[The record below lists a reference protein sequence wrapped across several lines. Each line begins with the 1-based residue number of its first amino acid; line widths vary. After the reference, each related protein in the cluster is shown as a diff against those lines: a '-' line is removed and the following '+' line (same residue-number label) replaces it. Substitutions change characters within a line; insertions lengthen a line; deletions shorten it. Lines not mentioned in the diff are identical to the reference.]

1 MSNKFRP
8 HVLVLPEDDANR
20 QIANGFL
27 LEPSLRQR
35 NLQILP
41 PAGGWAVAR
50 DKLKAVH
57 LPELARFPRRILVV
71 LVDFDERLERRQQVM
86 GDVQGEIRDRL
97 FVLGVFSEPERL
109 KAARGMSYEQIG
121 QDLAAGCAARSD
133 EAWGHELLAHNA
145 EEATRLMAVAGP
157 VLF

>member
-1 MSNKFRP
+1 MSNKFKP

-20 QIANGFL
+20 QIANGFM

-57 LPELARFPRRILVV
+57 LPELSKYPQRIMVV
-71 LVDFDERLERRQQVM
+71 LVDFDGRPERRQEIL
-86 GDVQGEIRDRL
+86 GDIQGAVLSRI

-109 KAARGMSYEQIG
+109 KAALGSYEKIG
-121 QDLAAGCAARSD
+121 RELAAGCAANTED
-133 EAWGHELLAHNA
+133 AWGHELLAHNA
-145 EEATRLMAVAGP
+145 EEATRLMAIAGL

>member
-1 MSNKFRP
+1 MSNKFKP

-20 QIANGFL
+20 QIANGFM

-35 NLQILP
+35 NLQVLP

-50 DKLKAVH
+50 DKLKAEHV
-57 LPELARFPRRILVV
+57 PELSRLPQRIMVV
-71 LVDFDERLERRQQVM
+71 LVDFDGRSERREQIL
-86 GDVQGEIRDRL
+86 GDIPHEIRKRI

-109 KAARGMSYEQIG
+109 KAALGSYEKIG
-121 QDLAAGCAARSD
+121 RELAAGCATNTD
-133 EAWGHELLAHNA
+133 DAWGHELLAHNA
-145 EEATRLMAVAGP
+145 AEASRLMAIAGP